1 MLIVS
6 ILIKVS
12 YINVKNDRCRCIFS
26 YLYTEILETI
36 SSSSPIPVAV
46 MTTAFTTTQTTRL
59 STVSTTVGQRFPRST
74 TVHHTSSVS
83 SLRPTTTSVNSTTQL
98 LQLSQG
104 VLMDKLHYT
113 YIINHHNSQQEYEL
127 I

>member
-12 YINVKNDRCRCIFS
+12 YINVKNDKCMFIFS
-26 YLYTEILETI
+26 YLCIEILETL

-46 MTTAFTTTQTTRL
+46 MTTTFTTTQTTRL
-59 STVSTTVGQRFPRST
+59 NTVSTTVSQRFPRST

-83 SLRPTTTSVNSTTQL
+83 SVRPTTTSVNSITQL
-98 LQLSQG
+98 PQLRQG

-113 YIINHHNSQQEYEL
+113 YIINNEIITS
-127 I
+127 